1 MLGPGVSGRRRSY
14 PAAVGFV
21 ASLHSSRCRRSSRRS
36 SHYCRARLA
45 STPHLDA
52 DRLLDGRSP
61 SRQRARAALVDAVPL
76 LSASLLSSPPLLSL
90 PPPLSRRTPLLYT
103 DPLLSSNTTSNAVC
117 LLSSALARFPLLS
130 STPHLLDAAPSSHTP
145 APPPAPLAPHD
156 SAARASYVHM
166 LFCIG
171 LTVTVWYALEH
182 DVQTLCCA

>member
-90 PPPLSRRTPLLYT
+90 PPPLSRRTPLLYVV
-103 DPLLSSNTTSNAVC
+103 PLLSSSGTSNAVSPI
-117 LLSSALARFPLLS
+117 LYASLSSPRRHTS
-130 STPHLLDAAPSSHTP
+130 STPLTLLIHPRFRPRRSHRKI
-145 APPPAPLAPHD
+145 APH
-156 SAARASYVHM
+156 ALRM
-166 LFCIG
+166 RTCFCIG